1 MTRVLRSLLPLAVLL
16 PVTLVAQVGHFP
28 DASPYRD
35 IPGDRYL
42 QVFGGQVMGNGGPLL
57 LAPQDGPMVGARID
71 FRGKST
77 LGLSL
82 GGWYMMTERFIV
94 DADKPPATRVSGPI
108 DHRIFGGELTIQFNL
123 TGGKAWRGFAPYTGL
138 GLGAAFGDKTP
149 AADTSG
155 YAFGTKLF
163 FAPMVGTRVMI
174 GSRAFLK
181 LEGRAFFWNIRYP
194 QSYFDEPAQAPGTP
208 ENPNAVNPTGRRG
221 QYTPAPA
228 LLVGLGVKF

>member
-1 MTRVLRSLLPLAVLL
+1 MTRVLRSLLTLTFLL
-16 PVTLVAQVGHFP
+16 PSLAAAQVGHFP

-35 IPGDRYL
+35 IRGDRYF
-42 QVFGGQVMGNGGPLL
+42 QVFGGQVLGNGGPLQ

-71 FRGKST
+71 FRSNST
-77 LGLSL
+77 IGLSL

-108 DHRIFGGELTIQFNL
+108 DHRIIGAEATIQFNL
-123 TGGKAWRGFAPYTGL
+123 TGGKSWRGLAPYTGV

-163 FAPMVGTRVMI
+163 FAPMVGTRVMV

-181 LEGRAFFWNIRYP
+181 LEARAVFWNIRYP
-194 QSYFDEPAQAPGTP
+194 PSYLEEPAQAPGTP
-208 ENPNAVNPTGRRG
+208 EEPNAVNPTGRRG

-228 LLVGLGVKF
+228 FLVGLGFRF